1 MTRDLPRCSDDR
13 ALPAGSQLGV
23 VPGTSHGLPFE
34 KPDLVYRLILD
45 FLDAEQVATRIG
57 NSPKH

>member
-1 MTRDLPRCSDDR
+1 MVR